1 MKLSYVLL
9 IVCGLFFF
17 CYGACFGQVSVVHFN
32 SEWNA
37 ENNFDVSV
45 LKECKKSDVVIC
57 HNPDL
62 QDKHKI
68 KAVPTVIVFDDEQ
81 EVIRFEANIMMQL
94 EATKKDIQAEI
105 DKIMLE
111 KFE

>member
-57 HNPDL
+57 HNPDM
-62 QDKHKI
+62 QEKHKI

-111 KFE
+111 EFE

>member
-1 MKLSYVLL
+1 MKLGYILQVLVA
-9 IVCGLFFF
+9 IFFF
-17 CYGACFGQVSVVHFN
+17 CVGCCYGQVSVVHFN
-32 SEWNA
+32 SEWKA

-45 LKECKKSDVVIC
+45 LKECTKSDVVIC
-57 HNPDL
+57 HNPDM